1 MISIDDSSNL
11 FDTESEK
18 LESEVIAALE
28 KPELTMPEIIQIYYE
43 IMNVVSL
50 AALLKRQPSIP
61 DTVTK
66 KIDSVSKF
74 ITERFDSDLHRS
86 IMAQLENS
94 VADATKNLTSRNT
107 MEKSKE
113 DIEYEAKLY
122 EQLRQMMSTKE
133 FVEQYDKGLY
143 HD

>member
-133 FVEQYDKGLY
+133 FVEQYDKGLC

>member
-28 KPELTMPEIIQIYYE
+28 KPELTLPEIIQIYYE

-61 DTVTK
+61 YTVTK

-86 IMAQLENS
+86 IMEQLENS

>member
-18 LESEVIAALE
+18 LESEVIAASE
-28 KPELTMPEIIQIYYE
+28 KPELAISEIIQIYYE
-43 IMNVVSL
+43 IMNVISL

-61 DTVTK
+61 YAVTE

-74 ITERFDSDLHRS
+74 ITERFDSDLHLS
-86 IMAQLENS
+86 IMEQLENS
-94 VADATKNLTSRNT
+94 IADATKNLTSRNT

-113 DIEYEAKLY
+113 DVESEAKLY

-133 FVEQYDKGLY
+133 FVEQYDKGLC